1 MRAHATGHHPFA
13 ATTMGSLPGPGWDSP
28 GPSLRDL
35 AAKQVSERRSPRGA
49 LARAAVGAARADPAT
64 PPPPLLLLP
73 PPQDQA
79 TGAEYNPFAARRHGP
94 DELTPRTPRTSID
107 IARDKAERP
116 TSYDAVVEE
125 VKAAVDQDWWSRLPS
140 AHLQDADEDETP
152 RSWRYGPYS
161 PQHAI
166 SGGFHYRSF
175 GSAAQDPAAVAAEV
189 ADAAVLFADAAGVV
203 HPAEQ

>member
-1 MRAHATGHHPFA
+1 
-13 ATTMGSLPGPGWDSP
+13 MGSLPGPGWDSP
-28 GPSLRDL
+28 SPSLRDL
-35 AAKQVSERRSPRGA
+35 ATKQGQ
-49 LARAAVGAARADPAT
+49 AA
-64 PPPPLLLLP
+64 
-73 PPQDQA
+73 
-79 TGAEYNPFAARRHGP
+79 GAEYNPFAARRHGL

-140 AHLQDADEDETP
+140 SHLQDADEDETP

-166 SGGFHYRSF
+166 SGGFRYRSY